1 MKVAVI
7 NFSGNPGKT
16 TLVDNLLA
24 PRIKATRYEVET
36 INAGNEQREDTERI
50 TGDDFGDLQEDL
62 MQLESAI
69 VDVGASNAEEF
80 VKQMSQFY
88 GSHEEFDF
96 FVVPVVSEGKQQTD
110 TVKTIKTLAGMGV
123 QPEKIRVVFRSDDF
137 VDLQEDL
144 MQLESAIV
152 DVGASNAEEFV
163 KQMSQFYGSHEEF
176 DFFVVPVVSEGKQ
189 QTDTVKTIKTLAG
202 MGVQPEKIRVVF
214 NKVNLKKAADV
225 SRLFS
230 IMFGFHEAEKLFT
243 LQPGAVVYEN
253 EIYDRLRRLNK
264 NVSEIVADETDYRA
278 MLREAKSDDEKETA
292 ISMISAKRL
301 AMSAHKNLDDV
312 FDTLFK

>member
-16 TLVDNLLA
+16 TLVDNLFA
-24 PRIKATRYEVET
+24 PRIKAARYEIET

-62 MQLESAI
+62 MQLDSAL

-88 GSHEEFDF
+88 GSHEEFDY

-110 TVKTIKTLAGMGV
+110 TVKTIKTLAGLGV
-123 QPEKIRVVFRSDDF
+123 P
-137 VDLQEDL
+137 
-144 MQLESAIV
+144 
-152 DVGASNAEEFV
+152 
-163 KQMSQFYGSHEEF
+163 
-176 DFFVVPVVSEGKQ
+176 
-189 QTDTVKTIKTLAG
+189 
-202 MGVQPEKIRVVF
+202 PEKIRVVF
-214 NKVNLKKAADV
+214 NKVNLKKAGDV
-225 SRLFS
+225 SRLFAL
-230 IMFGFHEAEKLFT
+230 MFGFHEDEKLFT
-243 LQPGAVVYEN
+243 LRSDAVVYEN
-253 EIYDRLRRLNK
+253 EIYDRLRRLGK
-264 NVSEIVADETDYRA
+264 NVSEIVADETDYRTK
-278 MLREAKSDDEKETA
+278 LREAKTDEEKDFA

-312 FDTLFK
+312 FNTLFK

>member
-50 TGDDFGDLQEDL
+50 TGDDFG
-62 MQLESAI
+62 
-69 VDVGASNAEEF
+69 
-80 VKQMSQFY
+80 
-88 GSHEEFDF
+88 
-96 FVVPVVSEGKQQTD
+96 
-110 TVKTIKTLAGMGV
+110 
-123 QPEKIRVVFRSDDF
+123 
-137 VDLQEDL
+137 DLQEDL